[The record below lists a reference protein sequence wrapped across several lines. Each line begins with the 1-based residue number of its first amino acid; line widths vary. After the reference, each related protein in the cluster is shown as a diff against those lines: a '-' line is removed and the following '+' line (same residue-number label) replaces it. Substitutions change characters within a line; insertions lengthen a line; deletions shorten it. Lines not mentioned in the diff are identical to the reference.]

1 MDYLGEDK
9 VRNFKALATL
19 WSAADVLDL
28 CIFAIAPTRLLSL
41 QDMAELLGAV
51 TGWNTSAY
59 EIMRFGERRLHLM
72 RVYNL
77 REGLTAA
84 EDTLP
89 ARFFEEPIR
98 MPGARWDGKHL
109 DQEAFMAAIKT
120 YYRMLG
126 WDDAGRP
133 RYETLLD
140 HHLEWVIQE
149 GFTEKV

>member
-1 MDYLGEDK
+1 VFNVSHLGAEK

-19 WSAADVLDL
+19 WSAADALDF

-41 QDMAELLGAV
+41 HDMAALLGAV

-77 REGLTAA
+77 REGLTA
-84 EDTLP
+84 EDDTLP
-89 ARFFEEPIR
+89 ARFFDEPISV
-98 MPGARWDGKHL
+98 GRWVGTRL
-109 DQEAFMAAIKT
+109 DRERFAAAVRT
-120 YYRMLG
+120 YYRMMG

-133 RYETLLD
+133 RYEALLD
-140 HHLEWVIQE
+140 HHLEWAA
-149 GFTEKV
+149 

>member
-1 MDYLGEDK
+1 MDYVGAGK

-19 WSAADVLDL
+19 WSAADALDL
-28 CIFAIAPTRLLSL
+28 CIFAIAPTRVLSL
-41 QDMAELLGAV
+41 TEMAELLGVV

-59 EIMRFGERRLHLM
+59 ELMRLGERRLHLM

-84 EDTLP
+84 DDTLP
-89 ARFFEEPIR
+89 ARFFDEPIR
-98 MPGARWDGKHL
+98 SPQQRWDGKQL
-109 DQEAFMAAIKT
+109 DRASFAAAIQT
-120 YYRMLG
+120 YYRMMG

-140 HHLEWVIQE
+140 HHLEWVVDE
-149 GFTEKV
+149 GHLERV